1 MAFLPDILTPAPD
14 VRRPIVA
21 VLEAALAAV
30 DPYHATR
37 AFLRREG
44 DTLIAGSRRYDLA
57 RFRRVLVIGAG
68 KAGAPMAQAVE
79 SVLGDRIAAG
89 LVVVKTGHGAATQHV
104 EIAEAAHPRPDAAGV
119 DAGQRILALAQDAGP
134 DDLVI
139 ALLSGGG
146 SALLVA
152 PAPGISLAD
161 MQAMTDALLA
171 SGATI
176 HEINCLRKHCDS
188 LKGGQLARAAAPAT
202 LLTLALSD
210 VVGSPLDVIASGPTV
225 PDATTWEDA
234 WTIVRRYDLENRL
247 PHTVLARLQL
257 GRDGQLPDTPK
268 PDDPVFARSQTV
280 LVADNRVAAQAA
292 AACAAGLG
300 YHPLLLTTY
309 LEGEAAQVAKV
320 VVALGREI
328 LAHAAPVA
336 PPACLILGGE
346 TTVTLNQS
354 GGMGGR
360 NQELALAAALALDS
374 SADTATDD
382 TATDA
387 ITVVSLA
394 TDGTDGPTDSAGG
407 LVDGGTV
414 RRGRAQGLD
423 AEDHLRRHDAYPFLL
438 ATHDLLRTGPTQTN
452 VNDLVFVFVGS
463 PPPDQRKL

>member
-1 MAFLPDILTPAPD
+1 MPFDPDILTPAPETRGP
-14 VRRPIVA
+14 VVA

-30 DPYHATR
+30 DPFAATR
-37 AFLRREG
+37 AFLTRQD
-44 DTLIAGSRRYDLA
+44 DTLIAGSHTYDLA
-57 RFRRVLVIGAG
+57 RIRRIFVIGAG
-68 KAGAPMAQAVE
+68 KAGAPMSQAVE
-79 SVLGDRIAAG
+79 AVLGDRISAG
-89 LVVVKTGHGAATQHV
+89 LVAVKTGHSAPTHHV
-104 EIAEAAHPRPDAAGV
+104 EIVEAAHPRPDAAGV
-119 DAGQRILALAQDAGP
+119 EAGRRILALAEEAGS

-176 HEINCLRKHCDS
+176 HEINCLRKHCDN

-234 WTIVRRYDLENRL
+234 WTIVRRYDLVGKL
-247 PHTVLARLQL
+247 PPSILERLQM
-257 GRDGQLPDTPK
+257 GRDGRLPDTPK
-268 PDDPVFARSQTV
+268 SDDPVFERSHTLV
-280 LVADNRVAAQAA
+280 VADNRMAAQAA
-292 AACAAGLG
+292 AERAAELG

-320 VVALGREI
+320 AVALGREVQ
-328 LAHAAPVA
+328 AHAAPVA
-336 PPACLILGGE
+336 PPACLIMGGE
-346 TTVTLNQS
+346 TTVTLHEHA
-354 GGMGGR
+354 GMGGR
-360 NQELALAAALALDS
+360 NQELALAAALALDG
-374 SADTATDD
+374 DD
-382 TATDA
+382 S
-387 ITVVSLA
+387 ITLVSLA

-407 LVDGGTV
+407 IADGGTV
-414 RRGRAQGLD
+414 SRGRAQGLD
-423 AEDHLRRHDAYPFLL
+423 AEDHLRRHDAYPYLL

-452 VNDLVFVFVGS
+452 VNDLILIFVGT
-463 PPPDQRKL
+463 PPVRM